1 MDTIG
6 FVSTYSPTRC
16 GIATFNA
23 SLMAAISDLR
33 SCSTKC
39 IRLVGSP
46 PINGATAS
54 EVVATIQEGDPS
66 SIARAIQVLNGMDFA
81 IVQHEFGIYG
91 GNDGDE
97 VLTLLRG
104 LRIPSIV
111 VLHTVLSS
119 PSPHQKYIVDEMCRL
134 ASAVVVMSETAHN
147 RLASLD
153 SGSPRKFFIVPHGA
167 RQIPI
172 KTGQPKE
179 IRPLLLTWG
188 LIGPGKGIE
197 WAIEAVGL
205 LRDLAPAPLYIVAG
219 RTHPKVLQHEGE
231 SYRVGLQRRIYEL
244 GLNEVVVLKSGYL
257 EDSKLDE
264 LIASSSVV
272 ILPYDTVD
280 QVTSGVLIEAVTAG
294 RPIVATNF
302 PHAIELLGDGAGIVV
317 PHRDPAAIAAGVR
330 NILLHPDLAEEMTRR
345 MSAMANESAWPSV
358 AAQYMRIV
366 SLLPKHRVSA

>member
-1 MDTIG
+1 MGTIG
-6 FVSTYSPTRC
+6 FVSTYAPTRC

-23 SLMAAISDLR
+23 SLMAAMSDLR
-33 SCSTKC
+33 SCSTKG
-39 IRLVGSP
+39 IRLVESP
-46 PINGATAS
+46 PNDGAAAS
-54 EVVATIQEGDPS
+54 EIVVTVQEGDPS
-66 SIARAIQVLNGMDFA
+66 AMARAIQALNGMDLA

-119 PSPHQKYIVDEMCRL
+119 PSPHQKYIVDELCRL

-147 RLASLD
+147 RLASLN
-153 SGSPRKFFIVPHGA
+153 SGSPRKFFVVPHGA
-167 RQIPI
+167 RRIPI
-172 KTGQPKE
+172 KTGRPKE

-231 SYRVGLQRRIYEL
+231 SYRDGLQRHINEL
-244 GLNEVVVLKSGYL
+244 GLNDVVVLRSGYL
-257 EDSKLDE
+257 EDGKLDE

-272 ILPYDTVD
+272 VLPYDTLD

-294 RPIVATNF
+294 RPIVATSF

-330 NILLHPDLAEEMTRR
+330 NILLHPNLAEEMTRR
-345 MSAMANESAWPSV
+345 TSAMANDSAWPSV

-366 SLLPKHRVSA
+366 SLLPRHRVSA